1 MLFENCPECG
11 RVYQK
16 NSRNMCQACSKRVD
30 KEVMDC
36 KEYMWHN
43 PKITTE
49 ELSRAI
55 NLNIS
60 RVYQIIKDGLIAK
73 NYSNLTYPCESC
85 GTQILKNRLCVPC
98 LDNMNT
104 LTNQLRQSLQQ

>member
-1 MLFENCPECG
+1 MLVENCPECG

-16 NSRNMCQACSKRVD
+16 NSRKMCQSCSKRVD
-30 KEVMDC
+30 EEIMDC

-55 NLNIS
+55 NVNIS
-60 RVYQIIKDGLIAK
+60 TIYQIIKDGLIAK
-73 NYSNLTYPCESC
+73 NYPNLTYPCESC
-85 GTQILKNRLCVPC
+85 AVQIHKNRLCTQC
-98 LDNMNT
+98 LENMNA
-104 LTNQLRQSLQQ
+104 LSNQLRQSLH